1 MDKTK
6 RKRNRNKNTSDTK
19 SRCNDQP
26 RTAESD
32 NNNLNV
38 NNHVAESSVSSQA
51 QIEEIRKSLD
61 LVTKKVYKF
70 PLLFFWF
77 FNNCRD
83 RSKIKSTMETG
94 RYCIF

>member
-19 SRCNDQP
+19 SRRNDQP
-26 RTAESD
+26 TAESD

-70 PLLFFWF
+70 PLCCFSGCLIIVGTVA
-77 FNNCRD
+77 
-83 RSKIKSTMETG
+83 K
-94 RYCIF
+94 